1 MGHITSPHVLISRMQ
16 IPIPLVVH
24 RVIRLTSGRIIR
36 RIFPSDH
43 GIRQRQY
50 RPVTW
55 LEMLVF
61 HDTSIGARCAQYN
74 LQWHCPDSWIQV
86 TFLVRI
92 SGYGIPE
99 NPNSIQNIRLSAPC
113 KQSHPPI
120 RQSKPCHPSNCSLY
134 AIRCHPTNL
143 LSVHC
148 TLPTGIP

>member
-1 MGHITSPHVLISRMQ
+1 MQ

-61 HDTSIGARCAQYN
+61 HDTSIGHGALSIIYN
-74 LQWHCPDSWIQV
+74 GIALNENSGWDQINEGIEVLINQV
-86 TFLVRI
+86 FQD
-92 SGYGIPE
+92 E
-99 NPNSIQNIRLSAPC
+99 N
-113 KQSHPPI
+113 
-120 RQSKPCHPSNCSLY
+120 
-134 AIRCHPTNL
+134 
-143 LSVHC
+143 
-148 TLPTGIP
+148 